1 MPTESR
7 DDAKAAQASDKQPA
21 TPLQR
26 AGRVGLSIINPFSD
40 LGVIYRKGVLP
51 VADRFKLMRQLLT
64 RATNRPD
71 SSGVSWKEAVERSGR
86 TADQLITNYKYIR
99 AAFWGLMVIGVGLS
113 SILLIL
119 LLANTSLPIAIVIRA
134 VVMILVFAGAG
145 SLGFTLALVSTYRL
159 WQLQEHRVSV
169 AERGTFRDFQ
179 AETRWVRNVLILG
192 LSRK

>member
-1 MPTESR
+1 MPTENR
-7 DDAKAAQASDKQPA
+7 REAKVGQASDKQPA

-26 AGRVGLSIINPFSD
+26 AGRVGLSIINPLSD

-64 RATNRPD
+64 RARNQPD
-71 SSGVSWKEAVERSGR
+71 SPGVSWKEAVERSGR
-86 TADQLITNYKYIR
+86 TADQLITYQKYIR
-99 AAFWGLMVIGVGLS
+99 AAFWVVMVIGIGLS

-119 LLANTSLPIAIVIRA
+119 LLANSSLPIAVVIRA
-134 VVMILVFAGAG
+134 VVMILVLAGAG

-169 AERGTFRDFQ
+169 AERGTFKDFL
-179 AETRWVRNVLILG
+179 AETRWVRNVLTLG